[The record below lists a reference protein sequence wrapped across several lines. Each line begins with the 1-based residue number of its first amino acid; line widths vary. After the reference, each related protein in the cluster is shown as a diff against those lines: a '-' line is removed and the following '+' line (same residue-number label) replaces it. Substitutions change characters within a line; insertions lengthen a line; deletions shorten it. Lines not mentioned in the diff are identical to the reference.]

1 MNGRSA
7 RLFLDHGLEQTNYQ
21 ADYSA
26 VGDERWAVASA
37 QSIHLGLNRPAEGP
51 LDYTVLRE
59 LFKEVI
65 VDRPQ
70 TADEN
75 TAESAQNAALN
86 ASWAAAHPPAPTHC
100 ALMHPVLARELPDQS
115 PSTLASRRICASSS
129 NLTDLIP
136 GPPRYQRHRRDHA
149 QVGQLTPTQPPRRV
163 SNRGHSTPT
172 SGAVQR

>member
-26 VGDERWAVASA
+26 VGAGRWAVASA
-37 QSIHLGLNRPAEGP
+37 QSIHPGLNRPAEGP

-75 TAESAQNAALN
+75 TAESTQNAALN
-86 ASWAAAHPPAPTHC
+86 APWAATHPPAPTHR
-100 ALMHPVLARELPDQS
+100 APMHPVLARAP
-115 PSTLASRRICASSS
+115 ASRA
-129 NLTDLIP
+129 
-136 GPPRYQRHRRDHA
+136 PRPSHHGESARA
-149 QVGQLTPTQPPRRV
+149 APTW
-163 SNRGHSTPT
+163 PT
-172 SGAVQR
+172 SSQALPVINDTDGTTLRWGN